1 MIPLKDIEKL
11 IENLDNQQ
19 KLVLINELDY
29 GLKFDYMVEER
40 FIKNLYP
47 QIKNMD
53 IDELKTIRR
62 ELKINK
68 IIQ

>member
-11 IENLDNQQ
+11 IENLENQQ
-19 KLVLINELDY
+19 KLVLINKSDY
-29 GLKFDYMVEER
+29 VLKFDYMVEEG

-53 IDELKTIRR
+53 IDELKIIRR
-62 ELKINK
+62 ELKIDK
-68 IIQ
+68 IIK

>member
-19 KLVLINELDY
+19 KLVLINKSDY
-29 GLKFDYMVEER
+29 VLKFDYMVEEG

-53 IDELKTIRR
+53 IDELKIIRR
-62 ELKINK
+62 ELKIDK
-68 IIQ
+68 IIK